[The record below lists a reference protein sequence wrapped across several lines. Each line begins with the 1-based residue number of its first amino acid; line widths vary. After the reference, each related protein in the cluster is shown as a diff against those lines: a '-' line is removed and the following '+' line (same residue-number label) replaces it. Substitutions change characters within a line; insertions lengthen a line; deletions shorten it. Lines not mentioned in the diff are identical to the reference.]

1 MLKSMSLSNSDWTI
15 FDNKRNTV
23 NPTNTHLA
31 ANQSHADATDTY
43 EVVDFLADGFRVTGL
58 SGSGINYNTGYPD
71 MIYMAFAEQPG
82 TTPFDTFPNG
92 R

>member
-1 MLKSMSLSNSDWTI
+1 MIKSMSLSNSDWMI

-23 NPTNTHLA
+23 NPVNTHLA
-31 ANQSHADATDTY
+31 ANQNHADGTDTY

-58 SGSGINYNTGYPD
+58 GGSGINYNTSYPLLL
-71 MIYMAFAEQPG
+71 YMAFAEQPG
-82 TTPFDTFPNG
+82 GTSYDTFPNA